1 MSAQSKGDPLAT
13 TTPDS
18 PLSNWSAAGLIAV
31 AALGYGF
38 AFGTTW
44 GAAAILVALPCI
56 LPLAKARSPRQAFYT
71 GLVAGLAIYVP
82 HLLFF
87 WSIFKFAAIALWLVA
102 GWPIAAFVLLL
113 YLTRKKWGAVYAAW
127 LTPILWTG
135 IEYFRSE
142 CYYLKFAWLLPGQAA
157 AFLPGVRFEKL
168 GIYGLGFLFV
178 AAATMVVCGSKKVR
192 FSGVAFSLL
201 LAAMMYLPAPV
212 RSTEQISLHVAGVQL
227 EEADEQRV
235 AIALDRLAVAHP
247 EAQILVLSE
256 YSFLGPVPQ
265 SVRDVVR
272 KHRRYLIA
280 GGMKLL
286 PGDKFFDTAFVIGP
300 DGRDIF
306 EQAKSVP
313 VQLMDDGL
321 PAPDRRV
328 WNSPWGKIGIGVCYD
343 ISYARVM
350 DDFVRQGAQGII
362 VPTMDPVK
370 WGEYERRMLHGRL
383 APVRAAEYGIPVFG
397 VWSSGVSQLVDCHGQ
412 IIATAGYPGQGQMIA
427 GPFDLHDSG
436 SIPPDR
442 LLAIG
447 SMAAT
452 ALLIVFL
459 AYQKLASRFI
469 EVRGDPAR

>member
-1 MSAQSKGDPLAT
+1 MAT
-13 TTPDS
+13 GTPDS
-18 PLSNWSAAGLIAV
+18 PLSNRSAAGLIAV
-31 AALGYGF
+31 AAIGYGF

-56 LPLAKARSPRQAFYT
+56 LPLAKARSPRHAFYT

-87 WSIFKFAAIALWLVA
+87 WSIFKYAAIALWLVA

-113 YLTRKKWGAVYAAW
+113 YLTRKNWGAVYAAW

-157 AFLPGVRFEKL
+157 AFLPGVRFERL
-168 GIYGLGFLFV
+168 GIYGLGFLYV
-178 AAATMVVCGSKKVR
+178 AAATMLVYGSKKVR
-192 FSGVAFSLL
+192 FAGVAASLL
-201 LAAMMYLPAPV
+201 LAAMMYLPVSA
-212 RSTEQISLHVAGVQL
+212 RLQQSNSLFVAGVQL
-227 EEADEQRV
+227 EDADEHQV
-235 AIALDRLAVAHP
+235 AKALDRLAVAHP

-265 SVRDVVR
+265 SVRDVLR

-286 PGDKFFDTAFVIGP
+286 PGEKFFDTAFVVGP
-300 DGRDIF
+300 DGRDLF

-321 PAPDRRV
+321 PAPERRV

-383 APVRAAEYGIPVFG
+383 APVRAAEYGVPIFG
-397 VWSSGVSQLVDCHGQ
+397 VWSSGVSQLVDRHGQ
-412 IIATAGYPGQGQMIA
+412 VIAIAGYPGQGQMIA
-427 GPFDLHDSG
+427 GPFGLHDRG
-436 SIPPDR
+436 SIPLDR
-442 LLAIG
+442 PLAIG
-447 SMAAT
+447 SMAAA
-452 ALLIVFL
+452 ALLIIFL
-459 AYQKLASRFI
+459 IYRKLASRFI
-469 EVRGDPAR
+469 EGRGGPARWSRATGVP

>member
-1 MSAQSKGDPLAT
+1 MAT
-13 TTPDS
+13 RTPDP
-18 PLSNWSAAGLIAV
+18 PLSNRSAAGLIAV
-31 AALGYGF
+31 AIIGYGL

-56 LPLAKARSPRQAFYT
+56 LPLAKARSPRHAFYT

-87 WSIFKFAAIALWLVA
+87 WSIFKYAAIALWLVA
-102 GWPIAAFVLLL
+102 GWPIAAFILLL
-113 YLTRKKWGAVYAAW
+113 YLTRRNWGAVYAAW

-142 CYYLKFAWLLPGQAA
+142 CYYLKFAWLLPGQAT
-157 AFLPGVRFEKL
+157 AFLPGVRFERV
-168 GIYGLGFLFV
+168 GTYGLGFFYV
-178 AAATMVVCGSKKVR
+178 AAATMLVYESKKVR
-192 FSGVAFSLL
+192 FAGVAASML
-201 LAAMMYLPAPV
+201 LAAMMYLPAPA
-212 RSTEQISLHVAGVQL
+212 RSTEPTSLHVAGVQL
-227 EEADEQRV
+227 EEPDEQRV
-235 AIALDRLAVAHP
+235 ATTLDRLAIAHP

-265 SVRDVVR
+265 RVREVVR
-272 KHRRYLIA
+272 KHQRYLVA
-280 GGMKLL
+280 GGMRLL
-286 PGDKFFDTAFVIGP
+286 PGGKFFDTAFVIGP

-321 PAPDRRV
+321 PAPDRHV

-343 ISYARVM
+343 ISYAPVM

-362 VPTMDPVK
+362 MPTMDPVK

-397 VWSSGVSQLVDCHGQ
+397 VWSSGVSQLVDRHGQ
-412 IIATAGYPGQGQMIA
+412 IIATAGYPGQRKMIA
-427 GPFDLHDSG
+427 GRFNLKNHG

-442 LLAIG
+442 PLAIG
-447 SMAAT
+447 SVAAT
-452 ALLIVFL
+452 ALLIIFL
-459 AYQKLASRFI
+459 AYQKLAGRFI
-469 EVRGDPAR
+469 EGRGGPVRWSRATGVP

>member
-1 MSAQSKGDPLAT
+1 METSKTA
-13 TTPDS
+13 
-18 PLSNWSAAGLIAV
+18 LSNLSATWLIAV
-31 AALGYGF
+31 AASGYGL
-38 AFGTTW
+38 AFGTIW
-44 GAAAILVALPCI
+44 GAAAILIALPCI
-56 LPLAKARSPRQAFYT
+56 LPLANARSPRHAFYL
-71 GLVAGLAIYVP
+71 GLAAGLAMYVP

-113 YLTRKKWGAVYAAW
+113 YLARKNWGTVCAAW
-127 LTPILWTG
+127 LTPFLWTG

-157 AFLPGVRFEKL
+157 TFLPGVRFERL
-168 GIYGLGFLFV
+168 GVYGLGFLFV
-178 AAATMVVCGSKKVR
+178 AAATMLVFGSKKVR
-192 FSGVAFSLL
+192 FTGVALSVL
-201 LAAMMYLPAPV
+201 LALMMYLPVSA
-212 RSTEQISLHVAGVQL
+212 RRQQSQSLFVAGVQL
-227 EEADEQRV
+227 EEADEQQV
-235 AIALDRLAVAHP
+235 AEALDQLAIAHP

-272 KHRRYLIA
+272 KHGRYLVA

-300 DGRDIF
+300 DGRDLF

-328 WNSPWGKIGIGVCYD
+328 WNSPWGKIGIAVCYD
-343 ISYARVM
+343 ISYARVI

-362 VPTMDPVK
+362 VPTMDPAK
-370 WGEYERRMLHGRL
+370 WGAYERSMLHGRL

-397 VWSSGVSQLVDCHGQ
+397 LWSSGVSQLVDRRGQ
-412 IIATAGYPGQGQMIA
+412 VIATASYPGQGQMIA
-427 GPFDLHDSG
+427 GPFDLQDCG

-442 LLAIG
+442 PLAIA
-447 SMAAT
+447 SMAVAM
-452 ALLIVFL
+452 LLILVL
-459 AYQKLASRFI
+459 AWKKLIQRI
-469 EVRGDPAR
+469 TEGRDDPGHWFRAKSVP

>member
-1 MSAQSKGDPLAT
+1 MT
-13 TTPDS
+13 TRTLDS
-18 PLSNWSAAGLIAV
+18 PLSYLSATGLIAV
-31 AALGYGF
+31 AAIGYGF

-56 LPLAKARSPRQAFYT
+56 LSIAKARSPRHAFYM

-87 WSIFKFAAIALWLVA
+87 WSIFKYAAIALWVVA

-113 YLTRKKWGAVYAAW
+113 YLMRKKWGAVYAAW

-142 CYYLKFAWLLPGQAA
+142 CYYLKFAWLLPGQVA
-157 AFLPGVRFEKL
+157 AFLPGVRLERL
-168 GIYGLGFLFV
+168 GVYGLGFLYV
-178 AAATMVVCGSKKVR
+178 ATATMLVNGSRRIRFAGLAATLS
-192 FSGVAFSLL
+192 
-201 LAAMMYLPAPV
+201 LAAMMYLPPSA
-212 RSTEQISLHVAGVQL
+212 RSQRHAMLHVAGVQL
-227 EEADEQRV
+227 EEPDEQQ
-235 AIALDRLAVAHP
+235 AAAAMDRLAIAHP
-247 EAQILVLSE
+247 ESQILVLSE

-265 SVRDVVR
+265 SVRDVAR
-272 KHRRYLIA
+272 KHRQYLIA

-286 PGDKFFDTAFVIGP
+286 PGEKFFDTAFVIGP
-300 DGRDIF
+300 DGRDVF

-321 PAPDRRV
+321 PAPDRHV
-328 WNSPWGKIGIGVCYD
+328 WNSPWGKIGIAVCYD

-362 VPTMDPVK
+362 VPTMDPAK
-370 WGEYERRMLHGRL
+370 WGQYERRMLHGRL
-383 APVRAAEYGIPVFG
+383 APVRAAEYGIPIFG
-397 VWSSGVSQLVDCHGQ
+397 VWSSGVSQLVDRQGQ
-412 IIATAGYPGQGQMIA
+412 IIATAGYPGQGQIIA
-427 GPFDLHDSG
+427 GPFDLQDQG

-442 LLAIG
+442 PLAIG

-452 ALLIVFL
+452 ALLILFFV
-459 AYQKLASRFI
+459 YRKLAQQFTAA
-469 EVRGDPAR
+469 RGDRGHWSRATGVP

>member
-1 MSAQSKGDPLAT
+1 MAT
-13 TTPDS
+13 GTPDS
-18 PLSNWSAAGLIAV
+18 PLSNRSAAGLIAV
-31 AALGYGF
+31 AAIGYGF

-56 LPLAKARSPRQAFYT
+56 LPLAKARSPRHAFYT

-87 WSIFKFAAIALWLVA
+87 WSIFKYAAVALWLVA

-113 YLTRKKWGAVYAAW
+113 YLTRRNWGAVYAAW

-142 CYYLKFAWLLPGQAA
+142 CYYLKFAWLLPGQAT
-157 AFLPGVRFEKL
+157 AFLPGVKFERV
-168 GIYGLGFLFV
+168 GVYGLGFLYIV
-178 AAATMVVCGSKKVR
+178 AAAMLVCGSKKVR
-192 FSGVAFSLL
+192 AAGVAASIL
-201 LAAMMYLPAPV
+201 LALMMYLPAPARV
-212 RSTEQISLHVAGVQL
+212 QQSGSLFVAGVQL
-227 EEADEQRV
+227 EEADEQQV
-235 AIALDRLAVAHP
+235 ANALNRLAVAHP

-265 SVRDVVR
+265 SVRDVLR

-286 PGDKFFDTAFVIGP
+286 PGEKFFDTAFVVGP
-300 DGRDIF
+300 DGRDLF

-321 PAPDRRV
+321 PAPERRV

-350 DDFVRQGAQGII
+350 DDFMRQGAQGII

-397 VWSSGVSQLVDCHGQ
+397 IWSSGVSQLVDRHGQ
-412 IIATAGYPGQGQMIA
+412 VIATAGYPGQGQMIA
-427 GPFDLHDSG
+427 GPFGLHDRG
-436 SIPPDR
+436 SIPLDR
-442 LLAIG
+442 PLAIG
-447 SMAAT
+447 SMAAA
-452 ALLIVFL
+452 ALLIIFL
-459 AYQKLASRFI
+459 AYRKLASRFI
-469 EVRGDPAR
+469 EGRGDPARWSRATGVP